1 MPPVNHTLSHPD
13 IHSPWSEWSEDQT
26 LHVAVCYSNP
36 FRWRTRRELAND
48 CIRHLAGSPNV
59 KLYVGELA
67 YGARPF
73 ELTQGNDEAEFEEG
87 ARTALRRQRE
97 YQGSNGGRF
106 YDQERITSVRL
117 RTTCELF
124 HKENIL
130 NSVIR
135 NFPPN
140 WKYGAYVDAD
150 FHLTRHDWA
159 LETIHQLQH
168 YDFVQPFSSYTD
180 LSGETYGTGHQPL
193 RNNSSFAFNYI
204 QNGYRLPEGF
214 SNGGWRTPT
223 SADHYYGA
231 VAGPRGVGATGGMWA
246 FRRTAFDT
254 VGGLL
259 DKCILGHGDWFM
271 TFGLVGE
278 EAPDMHID
286 GYTEDYRR
294 QILAWQANAAKLRKN
309 VGYVDCHAIH
319 HFHGSKVRRAYSS
332 RDLILVQNKFA
343 PTTDLKP
350 DWQGIYQLTPDKPG
364 LRDDIRRYFL
374 SRTEDDPNLYGSERP
389 LV

>member
-1 MPPVNHTLSHPD
+1 MPPVNHALQHPD
-13 IHSPWSEWSEDQT
+13 VSMPTSEWSEEQT
-26 LHVAVCYSNP
+26 LHIAVCYSNP

-48 CIRHLAGSPNV
+48 CIRHLRDSANTKV
-59 KLYVGELA
+59 YVGELA

-73 ELTQGNDEAEFEEG
+73 EVTESAGEESMWKSG
-87 ARTALRRQRE
+87 RPAI
-97 YQGSNGGRF
+97 SNI
-106 YDQERITSVRL
+106 QL

-130 NSVIR
+130 NRVIQA
-135 NFPPN
+135 FPPG
-140 WKYGAYVDAD
+140 WKYGCYVDAD

-168 YDFVQPFSSYTD
+168 YDFVQPFSTYTD
-180 LSGETYGTGHQPL
+180 LSGETYGTGQLPI
-193 RNNSSFAFNYI
+193 RNNTSFAFNYI

-214 SNGGWRTPT
+214 SNGGWRTPPGN
-223 SADHYYGA
+223 DHYYGGLLH
-231 VAGPRGVGATGGMWA
+231 GPRGVGASGGMWA
-246 FRRTAFDT
+246 FRRSAFDT

-286 GYTEDYRR
+286 GYTDDYRG
-294 QILAWQANAAKLRKN
+294 QILAWQANAAKLKKN
-309 VGYVDCHAIH
+309 IGYVDCHAIH
-319 HFHGSKVRRAYSS
+319 HFHGSKTKRAYSS
-332 RDLILVQNKFA
+332 RDEILVRNKFA
-343 PTTDLKP
+343 PTSDLKP

-364 LRDDIRRYFL
+364 LRDDIRRYFI
-374 SRTEDDPNLYGSERP
+374 SRTEDDPNLYGSERL

>member
-1 MPPVNHTLSHPD
+1 MPPVNHSLQHPD
-13 IHSPWSEWSEDQT
+13 SNPPWAEWSEDQT

-48 CIRHLAGSPNV
+48 CIRHLHHSPNV
-59 KLYVGELA
+59 KLHIGELA

-73 ELTQGNDEAEFEEG
+73 EVTEPHSRHIGDLPP
-87 ARTALRRQRE
+87 
-97 YQGSNGGRF
+97 
-106 YDQERITSVRL
+106 ITNVQL
-117 RTTCELF
+117 RTNYELF

-130 NSVIR
+130 NRVIQS
-135 NFPPN
+135 FPEG
-140 WKYGAYVDAD
+140 WRYGAYVDAD

-180 LSGETYGTGHQPL
+180 LSGETYGTGHLPL
-193 RNNSSFAFNYI
+193 QNNSSFAFNYI

-214 SNGGWRTPT
+214 SNGGWKTPAG
-223 SADHYYGA
+223 ADSYYGA

-246 FRRTAFDT
+246 FRRSAFDT

-286 GYTEDYRR
+286 GYTEDYRS
-294 QILAWQANAAKLRKN
+294 QIIAWQANAAKLKKN
-309 VGYVDCHAIH
+309 IGYVDCHAIH
-319 HFHGSKVRRAYSS
+319 YFHGSKIRRAYSS
-332 RDLILVQNKFA
+332 RDMILVKNQFS
-343 PTTDLKP
+343 PTKDLRP
-350 DWQGIYQLTPDKPG
+350 DWQGIYQLTAEKPG

-374 SRTEDDPNLYGSERP
+374 SRTEDDPNLYGSDKP

>member
-1 MPPVNHTLSHPD
+1 MPPVNHSLQHPD

-48 CIRHLAGSPNV
+48 CIRHLRGSANV

-73 ELTQGNDEAEFEEG
+73 EVTEASG
-87 ARTALRRQRE
+87 MVRTPQQQYAELQQQYGE
-97 YQGSNGGRF
+97 HAGHTPV
-106 YDQERITSVRL
+106 TSIQL
-117 RTTCELF
+117 RTNHELF

-130 NSVIR
+130 NRIIQQ
-135 NFPPN
+135 FPPG
-140 WKYGAYVDAD
+140 WKYGAYIDAD
-150 FHLTRHDWA
+150 FHLTRYDWA

-168 YDFVQPFSSYTD
+168 YDFVQPFSTYTD
-180 LSGETYGTGHQPL
+180 LSGETYGTGHLPL
-193 RNNSSFAFNYI
+193 RHNCSFAFTYI
-204 QNGYRLPEGF
+204 QNGYRLPTGF
-214 SNGGWRTPT
+214 SNGGWKTPPGV
-223 SADHYYGA
+223 DCYYGA
-231 VAGPRGVGATGGMWA
+231 ISGPRGVGATGGMWA
-246 FRRTAFDT
+246 FRRSAFDT

-286 GYTEDYRR
+286 GYTDDYRR
-294 QILAWQANAAKLRKN
+294 QIISWQNNAAKLKKN
-309 VGYVDCHAIH
+309 IGYVDCHAIH
-319 HFHGSKVRRAYSS
+319 HFHGSKTKRAYSS
-332 RDLILVQNKFA
+332 RDIILVNNKFA
-343 PTTDLKP
+343 PTADLRP
-350 DWQGIYQLTPDKPG
+350 DWQGIYQLTGDKPR
-364 LRDDIRRYFL
+364 LRDDIRRYFI
-374 SRTEDDPNLYGSERP
+374 SRSEDDPNLYGSEKS

>member
-1 MPPVNHTLSHPD
+1 MPPVTHSLNHPD
-13 IHSPWSEWSEDQT
+13 IHLPWSDWSEEQT

-48 CIRHLAGSPNV
+48 CVRHLRRSANV
-59 KLYVGELA
+59 KVYLGELA

-73 ELTQGNDEAEFEEG
+73 ELTEMEDAGWSPYPPIQN
-87 ARTALRRQRE
+87 LQ
-97 YQGSNGGRF
+97 
-106 YDQERITSVRL
+106 L

-130 NSVIR
+130 NRVIQS
-135 NFPPN
+135 FPPD

-168 YDFVQPFSSYTD
+168 YDFVQPFSTYTD
-180 LSGETYGTGHQPL
+180 LSGETYGTGHLPI
-193 RNNSSFAFNYI
+193 RNNTGFAFTYVR
-204 QNGYRLPEGF
+204 NGYRLPDGF
-214 SNGGWRTPT
+214 ENGGWRTPRD
-223 SADHYYGA
+223 ADYYYGA
-231 VAGPRGVGATGGMWA
+231 IAGPGGIGATGGMWA
-246 FRRTAFDT
+246 FRRSAFDI

-278 EAPDMHID
+278 DAPDMHID
-286 GYTEDYRR
+286 GYTDDYRR
-294 QILAWQANAAKLRKN
+294 QIISWQNNAAKLKKN
-309 VGYVDCHAIH
+309 IGYVDCHAIH
-319 HFHGSKVRRAYSS
+319 HFHGSKTKRAYAS
-332 RDLILVQNKFA
+332 RDQILVRNKFA
-343 PTTDLKP
+343 PTTDLKA
-350 DWQGIYQLTPDKPG
+350 DWQGIYQLTPDKPA
-364 LRDDIRRYFL
+364 LRDDIRRYFI

>member
-1 MPPVNHTLSHPD
+1 MPPVNHSLAHPD
-13 IHSPWSEWSEDQT
+13 IHQPWAEWSEDQT

-59 KLYVGELA
+59 KLYIGELA
-67 YGARPF
+67 YGDRPF
-73 ELTQGNDEAEFEEG
+73 EVTAPGISNRNRMVDAEF
-87 ARTALRRQRE
+87 
-97 YQGSNGGRF
+97 S
-106 YDQERITSVRL
+106 DSITNIQL

-130 NSVIR
+130 NRVIQH
-135 NFPPN
+135 FPTG
-140 WKYGAYVDAD
+140 WKNGAYIDAD

-168 YDFVQPFSSYTD
+168 YDFVQPFSTYTD
-180 LSGETYGTGHQPL
+180 LSGETYGTGHLPL
-193 RNNSSFAFNYI
+193 SNRCGFAFSYI
-204 QNGYRLPEGF
+204 QNGYRLPKGF
-214 SNGGWRTPT
+214 SNGGWRTPGGD
-223 SADHYYGA
+223 DHYYGA
-231 VAGPRGVGATGGMWA
+231 IAGPRGVGATGGMWA

-254 VGGLL
+254 VGALL

-286 GYTEDYRR
+286 GYSEDYRKA
-294 QILAWQANAAKLRKN
+294 IIAWQNNAAKLKKN
-309 VGYVDCHAIH
+309 IGYVDCHAIH
-319 HFHGSKVRRAYSS
+319 HFHGSKIRRAYSN
-332 RDLILVQNKFA
+332 RDMILVKNKFS
-343 PTTDLKP
+343 PTTDLRP
-350 DWQGIYQLTPDKPG
+350 DYQGIYQLTPDKPQ

>member
-1 MPPVNHTLSHPD
+1 MPVELNRSHPD
-13 IHSPWSEWSEDQT
+13 VHQPWAEWSEEQT

-48 CIRHLAGSPNV
+48 CIRHLESSANV
-59 KLYVGELA
+59 RLYVGELA
-67 YGARPF
+67 YGDRPF
-73 ELTQGNDEAEFEEG
+73 EVTTDAPGNIQL
-87 ARTALRRQRE
+87 RTA
-97 YQGSNGGRF
+97 
-106 YDQERITSVRL
+106 
-117 RTTCELF
+117 CELF

-130 NSVIR
+130 NRVIQQ
-135 NFPPN
+135 FPAG

-180 LSGETYGTGHQPL
+180 LSGETYGTGHLPI
-193 RNNSSFAFNYI
+193 RVSPGFAFNYH
-204 QNGYRLPEGF
+204 QNGYSLPAGF
-214 SNGGWRTPT
+214 SNGGWRTPPGE
-223 SADHYYGA
+223 DYYYAGI
-231 VAGPRGVGATGGMWA
+231 AGPRGVGATGGMWA

-278 EAPDMHID
+278 EAPDMHVD
-286 GYTEDYRR
+286 GYSADYRG
-294 QILAWQANAAKLRKN
+294 QIIAWQNNAAKLKKN
-309 VGYVDCHAIH
+309 IGYVDGFAVH
-319 HFHGSKVRRAYSS
+319 HFHGSKVKRAYSR
-332 RDLILVQNKFA
+332 RDLILVKNQFA

-364 LRDDIRRYFL
+364 LRDDIRRYFI
-374 SRTEDDPNLYGSERP
+374 SRTEDDPNLYGSEKP

>member
-1 MPPVNHTLSHPD
+1 MPPVNHSSAHPD
-13 IHSPWSEWSEDQT
+13 IHSPWQEWSEDQT

-48 CIRHLAGSPNV
+48 CIRHLRDSPNTKV
-59 KLYVGELA
+59 YVGELA

-73 ELTQGNDEAEFEEG
+73 EVTEG
-87 ARTALRRQRE
+87 PPGPLKWNENAAMGLPQKLP
-97 YQGSNGGRF
+97 
-106 YDQERITSVRL
+106 ITSIQL
-117 RTTCELF
+117 RTNHELF

-130 NSVIR
+130 NRVIQA
-135 NFPPN
+135 FPPG
-140 WKYGAYVDAD
+140 WKYGCYVDAD

-180 LSGETYGTGHQPL
+180 LSGETYGTGHLPV
-193 RNNSSFAFNYI
+193 RNNASFAFNYI

-214 SNGGWRTPT
+214 GNGGWRTAPGT
-223 SADHYYGA
+223 DHYYGSL
-231 VAGPRGVGATGGMWA
+231 AGPRGVGATGGMWA

-286 GYTEDYRR
+286 GYTTDYRS
-294 QILAWQANAAKLRKN
+294 QIIAWQNNAAKLKKN
-309 VGYVDCHAIH
+309 IGYVDCHAIH
-319 HFHGSKVRRAYSS
+319 HFHGSKIKRAYSN
-332 RDLILVQNKFA
+332 RDLILVKNKFA
-343 PTTDLKP
+343 PTSDLKP

-364 LRDDIRRYFL
+364 LRDDIRRYFI
-374 SRTEDDPNLYGSERP
+374 SRTEDDPNLYGSEKP

>member
-1 MPPVNHTLSHPD
+1 MPPVNHSLQHPD
-13 IHSPWSEWSEDQT
+13 MHSPWSEWSEEQT

-48 CIRHLAGSPNV
+48 CIRHLRDSANTKV
-59 KLYVGELA
+59 YVGELA

-73 ELTQGNDEAEFEEG
+73 EVTESAGEESMWKSG
-87 ARTALRRQRE
+87 RPAISNIQLRTA
-97 YQGSNGGRF
+97 
-106 YDQERITSVRL
+106 
-117 RTTCELF
+117 CELF

-130 NSVIR
+130 NRVIQA
-135 NFPPN
+135 FPPG
-140 WKYGAYVDAD
+140 WKYGCYVDAD

-168 YDFVQPFSSYTD
+168 YDFVQPFSTYTD
-180 LSGETYGTGHQPL
+180 LSGETYGTGQQPI
-193 RNNSSFAFNYI
+193 RVNTSFAFNYH
-204 QNGYRLPEGF
+204 QNGFRLPDGF
-214 SNGGWRTPT
+214 SNGGWRTPAG
-223 SADHYYGA
+223 SDHYYG
-231 VAGPRGVGATGGMWA
+231 VVSGPRGVGATGGMWA

-254 VGGLL
+254 IGGLL

-286 GYTEDYRR
+286 GYTDDYRG
-294 QILAWQANAAKLRKN
+294 QILAWQTNAAKLKKN
-309 VGYVDCHAIH
+309 IGYVDCHAIH
-319 HFHGSKVRRAYSS
+319 HFHGSKTKRAYSS
-332 RDLILVQNKFA
+332 RDEILVRNKFA
-343 PTTDLKP
+343 PTSDLKP

-364 LRDDIRRYFL
+364 LRDDIRRYFI

>member
-1 MPPVNHTLSHPD
+1 MPPVNHSLNHPD

-73 ELTQGNDEAEFEEG
+73 ELTQGNDEAEFPED
-87 ARTALRRQRE
+87 AQNALQRE
-97 YQGSNGGRF
+97 RRYNNSASPN
-106 YDQERITSVRL
+106 DPSRITSIRL
-117 RTTCELF
+117 RTTSELF

-135 NFPPN
+135 SFPPN

-168 YDFVQPFSSYTD
+168 YDFVQPFSTYTD
-180 LSGETYGTGHQPL
+180 LSGETYGTGHLPI
-193 RNNSSFAFNYI
+193 RNNTGFAFTYI
-204 QNGYRLPEGF
+204 QNGYRLPDGF
-214 SNGGWRTPT
+214 SNGGWRTPGGN
-223 SADHYYGA
+223 DHYYGA
-231 VAGPRGVGATGGMWA
+231 VGGPRGVGATGGMWA

-278 EAPDMHID
+278 EAPDMHVD
-286 GYTEDYRR
+286 GYTEDYRKA
-294 QILAWQANAAKLRKN
+294 ILAWQANAAKLKKN

-319 HFHGSKVRRAYSS
+319 HFHGSKTRRAYSS
-332 RDLILVQNKFA
+332 RDQILVRNKFA

>member
-1 MPPVNHTLSHPD
+1 MPPVNHSQQHPD
-13 IHSPWSEWSEDQT
+13 VEGPWQEWSEDQT

-59 KLYVGELA
+59 KLYIGELA
-67 YGARPF
+67 YGDRPF
-73 ELTQGNDEAEFEEG
+73 EVTEGNAYEPHDSDPDDENANP
-87 ARTALRRQRE
+87 ALPRRYRRRR
-97 YQGSNGGRF
+97 GTRGISNI
-106 YDQERITSVRL
+106 QL
-117 RTTCELF
+117 RTQSELF

-130 NSVIR
+130 NRVIQT
-135 NFPPN
+135 FPAG

-168 YDFVQPFSSYTD
+168 YDFVQPFSTYTD
-180 LSGETYGTGHQPL
+180 LSGKTYGTGQLPIQH
-193 RNNSSFAFNYI
+193 NAGFAFNYI
-204 QNGYRLPEGF
+204 QNGYALPPGY
-214 SNGGWRTPT
+214 SNGGWRSPAG
-223 SADHYYGA
+223 ADHYYGA
-231 VAGPRGVGATGGMWA
+231 VTGPRGVGATGGMWA

-286 GYTEDYRR
+286 GYTDDYRKA
-294 QILAWQANAAKLRKN
+294 IIAWQNNAAKLKKN
-309 VGYVDCHAIH
+309 IGYVDCHAIH
-319 HFHGSKVRRAYSS
+319 HFHGSKTKRAYSS
-332 RDLILVQNKFA
+332 RDQILVRNKFA
-343 PTTDLKP
+343 PTTDLRP
-350 DWQGIYQLTPDKPG
+350 DYQGIYQLTGDKPG

-374 SRTEDDPNLYGSERP
+374 SRTEDDPNLYGSERS

>member
-1 MPPVNHTLSHPD
+1 MPPVNHSLQHPD
-13 IHSPWSEWSEDQT
+13 ATPPWSEWSEEET
-26 LHVAVCYSNP
+26 LHVALCYSNP

-48 CIRHLAGSPNV
+48 CIRHLAGSANV

-73 ELTQGNDEAEFEEG
+73 EVTESPKSSWITVT
-87 ARTALRRQRE
+87 TAPAILQASSSGI
-97 YQGSNGGRF
+97 QNI
-106 YDQERITSVRL
+106 QL
-117 RTTCELF
+117 RTQSELF

-130 NSVIR
+130 NRVIQQ
-135 NFPPN
+135 FPVG

-168 YDFVQPFSSYTD
+168 YDFVQPFSTYTD
-180 LSGETYGTGHQPL
+180 LSGETYGTGHLPI
-193 RNNSSFAFNYI
+193 RNNTGFAFNYV

-214 SNGGWRTPT
+214 GNGGWRTPLGQ
-223 SADHYYGA
+223 DYYYGA
-231 VAGPRGVGATGGMWA
+231 IAGPRGVGATGGMWA
-246 FRRTAFDT
+246 FRRSAFDT

-286 GYTEDYRR
+286 GYTPDYRS
-294 QILAWQANAAKLRKN
+294 QIVAWQNNAAKLRKN
-309 VGYVDCHAIH
+309 IGYVDCHAIH
-319 HFHGSKVRRAYSS
+319 HFHGSKTKRAYSN
-332 RDLILVQNKFA
+332 RDQILVKNKFA
-343 PTTDLKP
+343 PTTDLKL
-350 DWQGIYQLTPDKPG
+350 DWQGIYQLTADKPQM
-364 LRDDIRRYFL
+364 RDDIRRYFI
-374 SRTEDDPNLYGSERP
+374 SRSEDDPNLYGSERP